1 MFLAQRAKSSEENTP
16 LIQLGS
22 NSSINYTQDD
32 FTEGA
37 VVPSVMKKRIK
48 MAANEDEL
56 ISLDDGNLM
65 NGKAYTMKVFKREIE
80 HCDEIIFPTVPINS
94 VFSM

>member
-16 LIQLGS
+16 LIQLRS

-32 FTEGA
+32 FAEGA
-37 VVPSVMKKRIK
+37 TVPSVKKRTK
-48 MAANEDEL
+48 VAANEDEL

-65 NGKAYTMKVFKREIE
+65 NGKIYTMKVYKREIE
-80 HCDEIIFPTVPINS
+80 HCDEIMFPIVPINS
-94 VFSM
+94 LFSM